1 MANLMEFVNL
11 LVGLVVIINPIAIAP
26 IFVSLTAGEPTRR
39 CQEVAI
45 QGAIASGIIMLVSF
59 LLGNTLLTFLG
70 IDIHAFQIAGGLL
83 LLNMGLGMAQGRNQ
97 KHQPT
102 DDRGDS
108 IAVVPLA
115 LPVTTG
121 PGVISTLIVYASLY
135 RHPAQWLLIAV
146 IIAIA
151 TLIIYLSYHFSPTL
165 AKQLG
170 NDGLSIVT
178 RISGLILA
186 AFGVKFILVGVGS
199 LLPGLLAYAKS
210 PF

>member
-1 MANLMEFVNL
+1 MAGPTEFLNL
-11 LVGLVVIINPIAIAP
+11 LVGLVVIINPVAIAP
-26 IFVSLTAGEPTRR
+26 IFVSLTAGESPRR

-59 LLGNTLLTFLG
+59 LLGNTLLAFLG

-83 LLNMGLGMAQGRNQ
+83 LLNMGLSMAQGRNQ
-97 KHQPT
+97 KHQPV
-102 DDRGDS
+102 DDRGES

-135 RHPAQWLLIAV
+135 RNPVQWLLMAV

-151 TLIIYLSYHFSPTL
+151 TFIIYLSYHFSPTL
-165 AKQLG
+165 ATQLG

-186 AFGVKFILVGVGS
+186 AFGVKFILVGIGS
-199 LLPGLLAYAKS
+199 LLPGLLSLA
-210 PF
+210 

>member
-1 MANLMEFVNL
+1 MAQGYMTSPVEFLNLF
-11 LVGLVVIINPIAIAP
+11 VGLVVIINPIAIAP
-26 IFVSLTAGEPTRR
+26 IFVSLTAGDSVKR
-39 CQEVAI
+39 CREVAM
-45 QGAIASGIIMLVSF
+45 QGAIASGIIMVVSF
-59 LLGNTLLTFLG
+59 LVGNTLLALFG

-83 LLNMGLGMAQGRNQ
+83 LLNMGLGMAQGRSQ

-102 DDRGDS
+102 DERGDS

-135 RHPAQWLLIAV
+135 RKPSQLALITV
-146 IIAIA
+146 IIALS
-151 TLIIYLSYHFSPTL
+151 TLVIYLSYRFAPTL

-170 NDGLSIVT
+170 NDGMSIVT

-186 AFGVKFILVGVGS
+186 AFGVKFILVGVGN
-199 LLPGLLAYAKS
+199 LLPGLL
-210 PF
+210 